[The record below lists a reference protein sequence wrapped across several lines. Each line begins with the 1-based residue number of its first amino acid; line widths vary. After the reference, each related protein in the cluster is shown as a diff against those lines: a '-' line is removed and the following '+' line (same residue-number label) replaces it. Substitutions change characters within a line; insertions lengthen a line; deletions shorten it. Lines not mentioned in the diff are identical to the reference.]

1 MLSPLST
8 IARSSIRLPARRALT
23 VAPRSRLLHS
33 TRPVLATEGGNPLA
47 HLKDNPVLQQ
57 VSSNPAALAAISEFV
72 QLLQS
77 KGTRLD
83 RARSGCSS

>member
-1 MLSPLST
+1 M
-8 IARSSIRLPARRALT
+8 
-23 VAPRSRLLHS
+23 
-33 TRPVLATEGGNPLA
+33 ATEGGNPLA

-83 RARSGCSS
+83 RARLGCSS